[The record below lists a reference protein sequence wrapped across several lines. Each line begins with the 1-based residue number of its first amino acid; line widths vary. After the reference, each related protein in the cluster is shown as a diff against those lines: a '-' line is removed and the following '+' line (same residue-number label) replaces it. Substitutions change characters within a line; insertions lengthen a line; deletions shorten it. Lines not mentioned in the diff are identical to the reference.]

1 MHVKLAI
8 GDYVDYY
15 KPTSSRYSLCD
26 MLLSH
31 SKHLWSSNG
40 KEGSFVAIKFNA
52 NTYLGGSDARQPQ
65 LHGDQRD
72 YFGFW
77 GNERPDHYGVC
88 CHSKKNNDGS
98 FVDKTWKLAAT
109 MAYGAPETTTPVA
122 TTTTT
127 ETTTTNTIL
136 AALYDTNHYPAG
148 IPLTRGPWWGAT
160 ASTTGVCRGTP
171 LGISLSAR

>member
-1 MHVKLAI
+1 MHVKLTI

-15 KPTSSRYSLCD
+15 MPTSNRYSLCD

-31 SKHLWSSNG
+31 SKHLWSPNG
-40 KEGSFVAIKFNA
+40 KEGSFVAIKYFN
-52 NTYLGGSDARQPQ
+52 NFLGGSFHYEPQ
-65 LHGDQRD
+65 LHGDERE

-77 GNERPDHYGVC
+77 GSNAERSDYYGVC
-88 CHSKKNNDGS
+88 CHSKKNKDGS
-98 FVDKTWKLAAT
+98 VGNKKWILAAT
-109 MAYGAPETTTPVA
+109 MAYGAPGTTTTVA

-148 IPLTRGPWWGAT
+148 IPLTRGP
-160 ASTTGVCRGTP
+160 
-171 LGISLSAR
+171 